1 MSGVLAVADGLAVVS
16 GVLAVA
22 DGLAVDILAVGM
34 VGTILAVEEGEPT
47 VGADD
52 AKTGDRF
59 SPYGKKGG

>member
-1 MSGVLAVADGLAVVS
+1 MVS